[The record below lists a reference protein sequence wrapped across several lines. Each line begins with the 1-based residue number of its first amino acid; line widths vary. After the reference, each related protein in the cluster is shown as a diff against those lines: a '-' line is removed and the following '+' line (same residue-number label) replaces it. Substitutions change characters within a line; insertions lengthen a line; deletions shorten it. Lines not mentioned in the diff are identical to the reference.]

1 MRTMVLLNDL
11 LFLSGC
17 LCQCLAILMMFGGI
31 VYRNKDL
38 KYRSVYAM
46 ILLFVVSLM
55 IFKIWSL

>member
-1 MRTMVLLNDL
+1 MKLLNDL

-31 VYRNKDL
+31 MYRDKDL

-46 ILLFVVSLM
+46 LLLFIVSLM
-55 IFKIWSL
+55 IFKIWCL